1 MEGSKKRISILSY
14 DSDTMPQIGK
24 HYGLAYSHDDIDAS
38 STCDE
43 TGMNARETHDL
54 VAQTPSAVGET
65 SSSEFSK
72 IPGTSI
78 LLPLRRGHGCF
89 GYNESTATTRNTQ
102 VLTSVTPLK
111 ETEDVRNLRQSSI
124 ESHKHFSTNT
134 VPTGVATALEQQ
146 LRTSKLKEANVT
158 AEPEPLSVS
167 REKYEALV
175 EDCPY
180 KIDLTPSAP
189 FASSQQRPSI
199 MVPVETP
206 QRVQDWEKES
216 IEPALPFG
224 EAIPQTLRDV
234 SNKGTEAGRE
244 MKEDNVQFDKDLD
257 SSGKRMA
264 EVIKIKATTASHHR
278 SRDERNDCGEI
289 ASEHAARGQSF
300 EPPCLFLSN
309 PHATSGPQ
317 PASRSKRVR
326 FSETCVAIGSGTLD
340 PVELSEG
347 QRNGVTTRYHRRY
360 QLSGSEL
367 PSGAQGLSHHF
378 AYRGDTNQVPH
389 VSSIERLSDVEA
401 SRGEKVTKSSNS
413 PSPSRTHICSGLITA
428 KGKTLTGLYSATEK
442 ANVARKRK
450 YIADLTDDDN
460 GGEGPDLNRSKHALP
475 SRRPRPSVQIGM
487 PQTRA
492 AEVAAAEYDGD
503 IESEDGR
510 ANLSDDAF
518 EHEPGNGL

>member
-1 MEGSKKRISILSY
+1 
-14 DSDTMPQIGK
+14 MPQIGK
-24 HYGLAYSHDDIDAS
+24 HYGLAYAHDDIDAS

-43 TGMNARETHDL
+43 TGTNARETHDL

-65 SSSEFSK
+65 CSSEFSK
-72 IPGTSI
+72 ILGTPI

-89 GYNESTATTRNTQ
+89 GYNESTARTRNTQ
-102 VLTSVTPLK
+102 GVTSDRPLK
-111 ETEDVRNLRQSSI
+111 ETKDVPNLRQSSI
-124 ESHKHFSTNT
+124 ESHKHLSTNT
-134 VPTGVATALEQQ
+134 VPNGVAGALEQQ
-146 LRTSKLKEANVT
+146 LRTSKLKEANVN

-167 REKYEALV
+167 REKYGALV
-175 EDCPY
+175 ENCPY

-189 FASSQQRPSI
+189 FAASQQRPSI
-199 MVPVETP
+199 MVAVET
-206 QRVQDWEKES
+206 QRFQDWETES

-224 EAIPQTLRDV
+224 EAFPQTLRDV

-244 MKEDNVQFDKDLD
+244 MKEDNMQFDKDPD
-257 SSGKRMA
+257 SLGKRLA

-278 SRDERNDCGEI
+278 SRDERDYYGEI

-317 PASRSKRVR
+317 SASRSKRVR
-326 FSETCVAIGSGTLD
+326 FSETCVAIGSGTSD
-340 PVELSEG
+340 PVALSEG
-347 QRNGVTTRYHRRY
+347 QRNGVTTRHHRRY
-360 QLSGSEL
+360 QLSGAEL

-378 AYRGDTNQVPH
+378 AYQDDTNRVPH
-389 VSSIERLSDVEA
+389 ISSVERLPDVEA
-401 SRGEKVTKSSNS
+401 SRGEKVAKSSNS
-413 PSPSRTHICSGLITA
+413 PSPFRTHICSGLITA

-450 YIADLTDDDN
+450 YIADLNDDDN

-492 AEVAAAEYDGD
+492 AEVAAVEYDGD

-510 ANLSDDAF
+510 ANLSDNAF